1 MSKTL
6 KVLGAIVVA
15 AVLLGTAALFAAYFL
30 FFSAKVGT
38 ITSVKTQAQIQNEL
52 TSMLGVETNPLSGL
66 LGATDQTAS
75 IGTNLYTVDYKND
88 YYLDDYLDAGI
99 DTQEAFHNF
108 LSKELLFSMQ
118 VSPDAYSIAG
128 SAFSATAGNGNALAA
143 KNTDTFLTDV
153 GIIWTHPKHDYA
165 SVSFVDLSAL
175 GFSGSGFLQKMQ
187 VLLAPYFPQ
196 DGMNEKGLTVSL
208 LRVYGESSLRG
219 GETALPPTVMARVL
233 LDKAATVDDAAALLE
248 RYGIVPWY
256 ADGDFQIY
264 VTDASGQTLLAQYC
278 DGELYLTH
286 GVEAVTNYFL
296 DEALLPAEEA
306 RTGAVRY
313 QRLQEGLAQ
322 PLDRASAMD
331 VLRSARSSRYEG
343 KENAGLETV
352 YSVVFDKTAGE
363 IDVCFGE
370 DFETIYTFSASER
383 TLLAP

>member
-1 MSKTL
+1 MNHDL
-6 KVLGAIVVA
+6 LGIGSTCVDVIIRVDHLPRTEENLHPDSQRFAIGGCAYNVA
-15 AVLLGTAALFAAYFL
+15 NILGRAGASVTFVTPVGEQGVFGGFAAAQLAKLPFARPVLLPNEANGCCYCLVEANGERTFMSIHGAEYS
-30 FFSAKVGT
+30 FSPEWMRFCERGHFQYGYVCGLE
-38 ITSVKTQAQIQNEL
+38 VEEKTGGLLVDYMKNAP
-52 TSMLGVETNPLSGL
+52 VETW
-66 LGATDQTAS
+66 
-75 IGTNLYTVDYKND
+75 LYSPGPRG
-88 YYLDDYLDAGI
+88 AGI
-99 DTQEAFHNF
+99 DRART
-108 LSKELLFSMQ
+108 
-118 VSPDAYSIAG
+118 DAI
-128 SAFSATAGNGNALAA
+128 FAL
-143 KNTDTFLTDV
+143 
-153 GIIWTHPKHDYA
+153 HPILH
-165 SVSFVDLSAL
+165 L
-175 GFSGSGFLQKMQ
+175 SGSEAGALSGRDGLDDA
-187 VLLAPYFPQ
+187 LLALHERTQAPIIA
-196 DGMNEKGLTVSL
+196 TV
-208 LRVYGESSLRG
+208 GAQG
-219 GETALPPTVMARVL
+219 ARVL